1 MAQNYIGDISYQNNV
16 YMNLLAPV
24 RTIMT
29 QNLITVEGG
38 ETLLKV
44 EELFKEHNIHHLP
57 ITDNGKLIGLI
68 SKTDFLLFKR
78 GFIDFSTE
86 AKYDLFRLKTHF
98 AKEIMTKGLA
108 KLESTDKINV
118 ALEIFK
124 KNILHALPVVD
135 DGQLVGMVTTH
146 DIIRHLADDR
156 SAVNQY
162 TKHD

>member
-1 MAQNYIGDISYQNNV
+1 
-16 YMNLLAPV
+16 
-24 RTIMT
+24 MT
-29 QNLITVEGG
+29 QNLITLDGDEN
-38 ETLLKV
+38 LLKV
-44 EELFKEHNIHHLP
+44 EEVFKEHNIHHLP

-86 AKYDLFRLKTHF
+86 AKYDLFRLKTHL

-108 KLESTDKINV
+108 KLEPTDKINV

-124 KNILHALPVVD
+124 KNILHALPVVNN
-135 DGQLVGMVTTH
+135 GILLGIVTTH

-156 SAVNQY
+156 SAINQY

>member
-1 MAQNYIGDISYQNNV
+1 
-16 YMNLLAPV
+16 MNLLAPIT
-24 RTIMT
+24 TIMT
-29 QNLITVEGG
+29 KNLITIEGS
-38 ETLLKV
+38 ETLMKV
-44 EELFKEHNIHHLP
+44 EEIFKENNIHHLP
-57 ITDNGKLIGLI
+57 VTENDKLIGLI

-86 AKYDLFRLKTHF
+86 AKYDQFRLRTHY

-108 KLESTDKINV
+108 KLEPTDKINV

-124 KNILHALPVVD
+124 KNVLHALPVVD
-135 DGQLVGMVTTH
+135 NGVLVGMVTTH